1 MFFTPVITLL
11 ASPLP
16 QHDDGRT
23 DLTFLLQLHLPL
35 LLSHIFVF
43 QNPLNFPSPNF
54 RSCPARCD
62 PASRSNPPRPF
73 HPLENPPLSPPSTFT
88 EIHSSRFRSSQES
101 THLFRA
107 QAVPILIPC
116 VTGGRFPNRAKGCG
130 RSVGLTPVAFAHP
143 PIEFHSLL
151 VWES

>member
-43 QNPLNFPSPNF
+43 HNPLKLSKPELPVLPSPL
-54 RSCPARCD
+54 RSRLQGQT
-62 PASRSNPPRPF
+62 RRNPF
-73 HPLENPPLSPPSTFT
+73 TLSKTPLSP
-88 EIHSSRFRSSQES
+88 RLQRSPKS
-101 THLFRA
+101 
-107 QAVPILIPC
+107 IP
-116 VTGGRFPNRAKGCG
+116 RDSARRKSPRI
-130 RSVGLTPVAFAHP
+130 RSVLR
-143 PIEFHSLL
+143 LC
-151 VWES
+151 

>member
-43 QNPLNFPSPNF
+43 HNPLKFPSPNF

-62 PASRSNPPRPF
+62 PAFKVKPA
-73 HPLENPPLSPPSTFT
+73 ETLSPSRKTPSIPRLPTFT
-88 EIHSSRFRSSQES
+88 EIHFSRFRSSQES
-101 THLFRA
+101 TNPFRA

-116 VTGGRFPNRAKGCG
+116 VTGGRFPN
-130 RSVGLTPVAFAHP
+130 
-143 PIEFHSLL
+143 
-151 VWES
+151 